1 MNTYEAVVLV
11 RANLDKEKQEKID
24 EDIQG
29 VITKNKGQIGH
40 FDNWGKRKLAYTLSK
55 QNEAL
60 YYFIEFDILPQ
71 VVAKIENAY
80 KLKDEILRV
89 LIVRKE
95 S

>member
-1 MNTYEAVVLV
+1 MNTYEAVVIV

-24 EDIQG
+24 EEVKG
-29 VITKNKGQIGH
+29 VITKNKGEIGR

-55 QNEAL
+55 QNEAW
-60 YYFIEFDILPQ
+60 YYFIEFNLLPQ

-80 KLKDEILRV
+80 KLNDAILRV